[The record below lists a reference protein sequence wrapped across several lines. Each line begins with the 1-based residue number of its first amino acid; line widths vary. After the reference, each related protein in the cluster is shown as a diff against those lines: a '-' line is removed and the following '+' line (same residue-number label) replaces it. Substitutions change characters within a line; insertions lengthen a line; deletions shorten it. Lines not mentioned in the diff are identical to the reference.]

1 MAHSGSDVEEALR
14 LDREAVE
21 AVDAS
26 DLLTDVLAIPEHM
39 RDAQWKVESAR
50 LEEWDSP
57 GGLVVAGMG
66 GSAIGG
72 ALAQAALGDQASR
85 PIFTTRAYGL
95 PAWTQPDTTV
105 LCASYSG
112 DTEETLA
119 CYEAAGMLGAH
130 RVVVTSGGQ
139 LARMARKDGVSV
151 IPVAGGLQ
159 PRAAVAYMMIAALE
173 VAWLCGAGPRLTTE
187 VDVAAEHLEEL
198 VTEWGPEGAD
208 GSEAKLLARGLH
220 GAVPVLCG
228 SGLTEAVAYR
238 WKTQINENAKLP
250 AFASELPE
258 LDHNEVCGWE
268 GAGAIGRFAAVFLD
282 DPDTHPRVR
291 DRVELTE
298 SIIREQGHATFV
310 ARSRG
315 QTRVERVMSLVLLGD
330 LVSLYLA
337 ILRGVDPTPVEVIE
351 NLKSRLAERS

>member
-1 MAHSGSDVEEALR
+1 
-14 LDREAVE
+14 
-21 AVDAS
+21 
-26 DLLTDVLAIPEHM
+26 M

-57 GGLVVAGMG
+57 GGLIVAGMG

-72 ALAQAALGDQASR
+72 ALARVALGDEASR
-85 PIFTTRAYGL
+85 PIFPARAYGL

-119 CYEAAGMLGAH
+119 CFEAAGALGA
-130 RVVVTSGGQ
+130 RRIVVSSGGELSR
-139 LARMARKDGVSV
+139 LARAEDVPV

-159 PRAAVAYMMIAALE
+159 PRAAVAYMTVAALE
-173 VAWLCGAGPRLTTE
+173 VAWLCGAGPRMTTE

-198 VTEWGPEGAD
+198 VEEWGPDGAE
-208 GSEAKLLARGLH
+208 GSEAKELARGLH
-220 GAVPVLCG
+220 GAVPVIAG
-228 SGLTEAVAYR
+228 SGLTEAIAYR

-250 AFASELPE
+250 AFAHELPE
-258 LDHNEVCGWE
+258 LDHNEIVGWS
-268 GAGAIGRFAAVFLD
+268 GAGTLGRFAAVFLD

-291 DRVELTE
+291 DRIELTE
-298 SIIREQGHATFV
+298 GLIREQGHPTFIV
-310 ARSRG
+310 RSRG
-315 QTRVERVMSLVLLGD
+315 QTRVERVFSLVLLGD

-337 ILRGVDPTPVEVIE
+337 VLRGVDPTPVAVIE
-351 NLKSRLAERS
+351 DLKGRLAGRA

>member
-14 LDREAVE
+14 LDRAAIE

-72 ALAQAALGDQASR
+72 ALAKAALGDQASR
-85 PIFTTRAYGL
+85 PIFTARAYGL

-112 DTEETLA
+112 NTEETLA

-130 RVVVTSGGQ
+130 RIVVTSGGE
-139 LARMARKDGVSV
+139 LARMARKDDVPV

-159 PRAAVAYMMIAALE
+159 PRAGVAYMTIAALE
-173 VAWLCGAGPRLTTE
+173 VAWLCGAGPRMTTE

-198 VTEWGPEGAD
+198 VTEWGPD
-208 GSEAKLLARGLH
+208 GSDASEAKVLARGLH
-220 GAVPVLCG
+220 GAIPIVSG

-258 LDHNEVCGWE
+258 LNHNEICGWS
-268 GAGAIGRFAAVFLD
+268 GAGSLGRFAAVFLGD
-282 DPDTHPRVR
+282 ADIHPRVR
-291 DRVELTE
+291 DRIELTE
-298 SIIREQGHATFV
+298 GLIREQGHATFV
-310 ARSRG
+310 VRSRG
-315 QTRVERVMSLVLLGD
+315 QTRVERVFSLVLLGD

-337 ILRGVDPTPVEVIE
+337 VLRGVDPTPVDVIE
-351 NLKSRLAERS
+351 SLKSRLAER